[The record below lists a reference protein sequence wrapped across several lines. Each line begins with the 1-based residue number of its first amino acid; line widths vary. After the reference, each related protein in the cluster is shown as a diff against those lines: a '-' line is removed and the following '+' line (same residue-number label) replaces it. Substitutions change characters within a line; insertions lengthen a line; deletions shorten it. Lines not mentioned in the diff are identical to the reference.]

1 MNNTVTVAL
10 AQLDLVVGDV
20 KGNTTRIVESAKKA
34 RDELRADMVVFPE
47 LSICGYPPEDLL
59 FHAGLRHAVEGSL
72 EEIRASV
79 RGIAVLVGFPE
90 YRGDE
95 IFNSCAVIADGEYRC
110 HYRKRCLPNYA
121 VFDEERYFTA
131 GKSASVFKLNGIRI
145 GLNICEDIWR
155 QAPISAS
162 RAAGAEVIVAINGSP
177 YQTSSQQNRERAAAA
192 RAGENSVPIVYL
204 NMVGGQDEL
213 VFDGGSFAMTADG
226 DIRFRAPPFE
236 EGLYSV
242 VLRGSGSGVEPGQG
256 AVAEPLSLEASVYRA
271 LVTGTRDY
279 VRKHGFPCQAAST
292 RRW

>member
-20 KGNTTRIVESAKKA
+20 KGNTARILESAEKA
-34 RDELRADMVVFPE
+34 RDELQADLVVFPE

-59 FHAGLRHAVEGSL
+59 FHTGLRHAVERSL
-72 EEIRASV
+72 DEIRAGV
-79 RGIAVLVGFPE
+79 KGVAVLVGFPE
-90 YRGDE
+90 YQGDE
-95 IFNSCAVIADGEYRC
+95 IFNSCAVIADGEYLC

-162 RAAGAEVIVAINGSP
+162 RAAGAEVVVAINGSP
-177 YQTSSQQNRERAAAA
+177 YQTHSQGNRERAAAA
-192 RAGENSVPIVYL
+192 RAGESNVPIVYL

-213 VFDGGSFAMTADG
+213 VFDGGSFAMAVDG

-236 EGLYSV
+236 EGLYRV
-242 VLRGSGSGVEPGQG
+242 VLRGSGSGVEPEQG
-256 AVAEPLSLEASVYRA
+256 LLGDPVAIY
-271 LVTGTRDY
+271 T
-279 VRKHGFPCQAAST
+279 
-292 RRW
+292 